1 MHKMKKYI
9 YPLAFS
15 AIFMILLQVL
25 TVTVESVLDNGS
37 YAGIAWIVLFLGF
50 WVFVAVP
57 VYCAKYSKVVHKE
70 KYKYLFVVYSSLVL
84 PLLHFR
90 LHRIGIIF
98 FFWVLGLTALF
109 LVLRARSENKQ
120 ITEVKRDEKDRAR
133 QI

>member
-9 YPLAFS
+9 YPVAFS

-57 VYCAKYSKVVHKE
+57 VYCAKYSKVIHEE
-70 KYKYLFVVYSSLVL
+70 KYKYLFAVYNSLVL

-90 LHRIGIIF
+90 LHRIGIII
-98 FFWVLGLTALF
+98 FFWALGLTVLF
-109 LVLRARSENKQ
+109 LALRTRSEKQ
-120 ITEVKRDEKDRAR
+120 AVNRGEER
-133 QI
+133 